1 LNSTECTQPA
11 MLTAGVATYRL
22 WRERGGAMPAMMA
35 GHSLGEF
42 SALVAAG
49 YFEFKAAVDLV
60 RYRGELMQAAVPDGQ
75 GGIAAIL
82 GLGFALEWP
91 MHMSPVALTIAVAT
105 SALTGVIFGF
115 FPAVRAS
122 KLDPILA
129 LHHE

>member
-1 LNSTECTQPA
+1 VLA
-11 MLTAGVATYRL
+11 LLGGIAG
-22 WRERGGAMPAMMA
+22 
-35 GHSLGEF
+35 
-42 SALVAAG
+42 
-49 YFEFKAAVDLV
+49 AVL
-60 RYRGELMQAAVPDGQ
+60 
-75 GGIAAIL
+75 GIAAIL